1 MTEKDFSYLKPT
13 DLIIVVRDGNKKVR
27 QVEKITPSGLI
38 RVSGVLYYPNGRE
51 RTSSIWHSS
60 RLIPYNKETALVIE
74 QDEFISKLVKRL
86 HNININS
93 ITFEQATAISNVLD
107 KKSLT

>member
-1 MTEKDFSYLKPT
+1 MLEKDFSYLKPT
-13 DLIIVVRDGNKKVR
+13 DPIIVVRDGNKKVR
-27 QVEKITPSGLI
+27 QVEKITPSGFI

-60 RLIPYNKETALVIE
+60 MLIPYNKETALIIE
-74 QDEFISKLVKRL
+74 QNEFISKLVKRL